1 MSAVYGVG
9 VESDAADIALFLY
22 CVAPSRITLPGNLK
36 AINLGSGQSPVSRRL
51 LLVLALALPHGLLTI
66 NEDRVCVMDDAVADC
81 VSQNGIG

>member
-9 VESDAADIALFLY
+9 VESDATDIALFF
-22 CVAPSRITLPGNLK
+22 ITLHHPASLSMETLN

-51 LLVLALALPHGLLTI
+51 LLVQALALPHGLLTV
-66 NEDRVCVMDDAVADC
+66 NEDRVGVMDDAVADC